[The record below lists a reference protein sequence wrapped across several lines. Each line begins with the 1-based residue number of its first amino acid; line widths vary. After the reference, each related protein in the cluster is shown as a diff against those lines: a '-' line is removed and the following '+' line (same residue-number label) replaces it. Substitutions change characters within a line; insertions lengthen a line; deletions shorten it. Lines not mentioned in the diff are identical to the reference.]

1 MTYQIVGGGIG
12 GLCLALAFKKLG
24 IPFHVY
30 ERVPE
35 LREVGAGIWL
45 APNAL
50 QVLNWLGV
58 LDKVQAMGNSIDRI
72 TLADAQLK
80 PLSDIPQDSIRDHF
94 GFSTVAIHRASLQKI
109 LFEAIPKEAK
119 TLGKALDQFQ
129 DTGNEV
135 SLHFDD
141 GTQHIGDYLIGA
153 DGIHSAVRQQLF
165 PSRRVRHSGQLC
177 WRGIASL
184 NLPENFRQR
193 GMELWGDRIRF
204 GVSQVAENQVYWFAV
219 SEQSAS
225 LPQDP
230 ILRKTALQE
239 RYQSFHPLV
248 GQVLDATPPKQIME
262 NAILDL
268 APQGVWY
275 QGRVCLMGDAAHAT
289 TPNMGQGGAQA
300 IEDAYFLRQILKK
313 HPVEAGFTIFAK
325 RRRAKVQFVVKQSW
339 NTGKLAHWKKGQ
351 GLRNRMMRA
360 IPERVLIKQMLNLYQ
375 LEDL

>member
-12 GLCLALAFKKLG
+12 GLCLALAFEKLG

-30 ERVPE
+30 ERAPE

-50 QVLNWLGV
+50 QVLAWLGV
-58 LDKVQAMGNSIDRI
+58 LEKVQEAGNTIDRI

-80 PLSDIPQDSIRDHF
+80 PLSDIPQGAIRDHF
-94 GFSTVAIHRASLQKI
+94 GYSTVAIHRASLQKL
-109 LFEAIPKEAK
+109 LFDAIPAPAK

-129 DTGNEV
+129 LTGKGV
-135 SLHFDD
+135 SLSFAD
-141 GTQHIGDYLIGA
+141 GTQHTGGYLIGA
-153 DGIHSAVRQQLF
+153 DGIHSVVRKQLF
-165 PSRRVRHSGQLC
+165 PSRKTRHSGQLC
-177 WRGIASL
+177 WRGIASF

-230 ILRKTALQE
+230 ILRKTALLK

-248 GQVLDATPPKQIME
+248 VQVLEATPPPQIME

-268 APQGVWY
+268 TPHGAWY

-300 IEDAYFLRQILKK
+300 IEHAYFLSQLLQKY
-313 HPVEAGFTIFAK
+313 PGEEGFSIFSK

-339 NTGKLAHWKKGQ
+339 NTGKLAHWKRGQ